1 MNLSKNLGIVA
12 AFVSLAL
19 AYSCTEDV
27 SVSQLYSVEGAVE
40 ISAQVGSSSATTRT
54 NPQSTDSLSQ
64 TIFNEDDVIGITNDE
79 WTTTYQYELNENS
92 VWVPTESGAD
102 YVIKW
107 GSESTTF
114 QAYYP
119 VGEGISY
126 TNFTLP
132 TDQSEEDKIVAADY
146 MLAEAEYESKPSDCK
161 AEISFDR
168 QTARVIINIE
178 SINGEPGDYDG
189 YVSDLKVNS
198 PYASVSDG
206 ECSGEVVTV
215 SPYLSED
222 YSGKAGTKYMALL
235 LPTEGMDD
243 ATFITL
249 TLCYNSQEKE
259 LSLTGIPEL
268 KKGYSYTF
276 NITIED
282 PISIKV
288 DVEEWTDAVISSYKA
303 AIKYVEYNFNVSDN
317 LTEYFGDLLEQE
329 IGTRQ
334 GVTLALYGDM
344 TAEQF
349 DTLRMFLANTGSE
362 ADLILDLTNMNSSP
376 MATLETAFDASISNN
391 RYWWWEEAMNV
402 PGLVSVIFP
411 SPSSDDESSG
421 SKQLTRSSSSG
432 GYVIGDYAF
441 ERCRNLSEL
450 INSEY
455 ATSIGVE
462 GFASCQSLVTAN
474 FANVTFIDTI
484 AFSNDSALVSIN
496 IPKVEKIERWAFNS
510 CTSLKSMDLP
520 VLTDLGALAFCYCY
534 SMESVSIPQVEEI
547 KEYTFYDCESLT
559 SIVADNAT
567 IADTLS
573 FCYCLN
579 LEEINLP
586 ALKSLGVEAMGYCYS
601 LSGVELP
608 LLETADTYAFYC
620 CTGLEEISLPE
631 LKTLGYGGFAYCT
644 SLETATFPKL
654 ESLPK
659 YAFYRCA
666 SLETASLGEVE
677 LIDSMAFYPGC
688 TGLTT
693 VTAPL
698 VETVNYAAFY
708 GCTSLK
714 EANFPEAETV
724 GRYVF
729 YKCTSLEEAYL
740 PNATELGDFCFANC
754 TSLKKV
760 TLGDIQALPTLPF
773 NNCSSLVELDM
784 SNCTSVPTLTG
795 TTTFSS
801 PFNGTSKSASDITVY
816 VANEEMKEAFESATY
831 WTSCTIKV
839 KGESDD
845 EE

>member
-19 AYSCTEDV
+19 AYSCSEDV

-119 VGEGISY
+119 VGDGISY

-132 TDQSEEDKIVAADY
+132 TDQSEDEKIVAADY

-178 SINGEPGDYDG
+178 SINGEPGDCDG

-303 AIKYVEYNFNVSDN
+303 AIKYVEYNFNASDN

-349 DTLRMFLANTGSE
+349 DTLRMFLTGTGSE
-362 ADLILDLTNMNSSP
+362 AELILDLTNINSSP

-391 RYWWWEEAMNV
+391 YYWWDEDVDAS
-402 PGLVSVIFP
+402 GLVSVIFP
-411 SPSSDDESSG
+411 SPSSDEESSG

-441 ERCRNLSEL
+441 LRCRYLSEL

-462 GFASCQSLVTAN
+462 SFAGCESLVTAD

-496 IPKVEKIERWAFNS
+496 IPKVEKIEQWAFNS
-510 CTSLKSMDLP
+510 CISLKSMDLP
-520 VLTDLGALAFCYCY
+520 VLTDLGPYAFVYCY
-534 SMESVSIPQVEEI
+534 YMESISIPQVEEI
-547 KEYTFYDCESLT
+547 KEGTFYDCESLT
-559 SIVADNAT
+559 SIKADNAT
-567 IADTLS
+567 SADYRS
-573 FCYCLN
+573 FYYCWQ
-579 LEEINLP
+579 LEEIDLP
-586 ALKSLGVEAMGYCYS
+586 ALKTIGPYAMTYCYS
-601 LSGVELP
+601 LSEVNLP
-608 LLETADTYAFYC
+608 LLETIGKNAFRYC
-620 CTGLEEISLPE
+620 TSLEELSLPE
-631 LKTLGYGGFAYCT
+631 LTTLGYYGFGNCT
-644 SLETATFPKL
+644 SLETATLDKVEL
-654 ESLPK
+654 VDTL
-659 YAFYRCA
+659 AFYACT
-666 SLETASLGEVE
+666 SLA
-677 LIDSMAFYPGC
+677 M
-688 TGLTT
+688 

-698 VETVNYAAFY
+698 VETINYDAFY

-724 GRYVF
+724 GRYAF

-740 PNATELGDFCFANC
+740 PNATEFGDYCFANC

-760 TLGDIQALPTLPF
+760 TLGDVKAFPKTPF
-773 NNCSSLVELDM
+773 NYCSSLEELDM
-784 SNCTSVPTLTG
+784 SNCTSVPTLEG

-801 PFNGTSKSASDITVY
+801 PFNGTTKSASDITVY

-831 WTSCTIKV
+831 WKRCTIKV

-845 EE
+845 DEE

>member
-19 AYSCTEDV
+19 AYSCSEDV

-107 GSESTTF
+107 GSGSTTF

-288 DVEEWTDAVISSYKA
+288 DVEEWTNAVISSYKA

-362 ADLILDLTNMNSSP
+362 AELILDLTNINSSP
-376 MATLETAFDASISNN
+376 MATLETAYDASGTYSH
-391 RYWWWEEAMNV
+391 YWMEQEDAFIADCS
-402 PGLVSVIFP
+402 GLVSVIFP
-411 SPSSDDESSG
+411 GSDSSSSA
-421 SKQLTRSSSSG
+421 KAVTRSSDSD
-432 GYVIGDYAF
+432 GYIIGDYAF
-441 ERCRNLSEL
+441 AGCTKLSTL
-450 INSEY
+450 INLEY
-455 ATSIGVE
+455 ATKIGVE
-462 GFASCQSLVTAN
+462 AFHLCQSLTEIDMS
-474 FANVTFIDTI
+474 NVTSIDTLGYY
-484 AFSNDSALVSIN
+484 FNTSLTSIN
-496 IPKVEKIERWAFNS
+496 APKVEKIGPWAFANCYNLESVDFPVLKELGEIGFYHCNS
-510 CTSLKSMDLP
+510 MTTASMPELEEIKVHTFHNCHSLETFDGESVVIVDSMAFDSCISLKELTLTAAEYVGPYAFYDCMS
-520 VLTDLGALAFCYCY
+520 LTDLELPNLVWADYMAFDRAQALKKLDLPKLQIASTAAFYKCYSLEEAYMDILETVGQQAFCYCLALDT
-534 SMESVSIPQVEEI
+534 VSLPMA
-547 KEYTFYDCESLT
+547 KELVY
-559 SIVADNAT
+559 
-567 IADTLS
+567 
-573 FCYCLN
+573 
-579 LEEINLP
+579 
-586 ALKSLGVEAMGYCYS
+586 G
-601 LSGVELP
+601 
-608 LLETADTYAFYC
+608 AFYIC
-620 CTGLEEISLPE
+620 PSLR
-631 LKTLGYGGFAYCT
+631 A
-644 SLETATFPKL
+644 
-654 ESLPK
+654 
-659 YAFYRCA
+659 
-666 SLETASLGEVE
+666 
-677 LIDSMAFYPGC
+677 IN
-688 TGLTT
+688 
-693 VTAPL
+693 APL
-698 VETVNYAAFY
+698 VEKIGDCCFYALTSY
-708 GCTSLK
+708 GTALK
-714 EANFPEAETV
+714 RAYFPEADSL
-724 GRYVF
+724 GYSVF
-729 YKCTSLEEAYL
+729 YNCSELEEAYL
-740 PNATELGDFCFANC
+740 P
-754 TSLKKV
+754 KV
-760 TLGDIQALPTLPF
+760 TTMGKSTF
-773 NNCSSLVELDM
+773 RNCSSLKKATLGNVSSLPAYTFYGCSSLEELDM
-784 SNCTSVPTLTG
+784 SACTSVPSASG
-795 TTTFSS
+795 VFSS
-801 PFNGTSKSASDITVY
+801 VPTTLVVY
-816 VANEEMKEAFESATY
+816 VADEEMKEAFESASY
-831 WTSCTIKV
+831 WKNYTIKV
-839 KGESDD
+839 KDESDD